1 MNAGRGMR
9 GDMIRVLVVDD
20 SSFMRKSISYLLKT
34 DPGIE
39 VVGTADNGEE
49 AVQKVKECR
58 PDVVL
63 LDIAMP
69 MMDGLVALTHIMAE
83 CPTPVLILSG
93 VDKRDMSVVLKSLRL
108 GAVDYIQKTKGE
120 ISYDID
126 SIKDEIVNKVHM
138 AAKAHVSRIESRW
151 PEESYPGRKG
161 KKATG
166 KRILVIGASTGGP
179 KANAIVLSGIPS
191 SISAGILVVQ
201 HMERAFTPFFAEQLN
216 YESPLAVSSAEDN
229 DIICPGRVFVA
240 PGGVQT
246 GIIEDGM
253 HKRIRLSAKDDKIQ
267 SIDYTMESAA
277 RVYGKDAVGVL
288 LTGMGS
294 DGARGLQAIK
304 EAGGS
309 TIVEDESTCVVF
321 GMPRAAIELGCVD
334 EIVPLPQISQTI
346 LRMI

>member
-1 MNAGRGMR
+1 
-9 GDMIRVLVVDD
+9 MIRVLVVDD

-34 DPGIE
+34 DPAID
-39 VVGTADNGEE
+39 VVDTADNGEE
-49 AVQKVKECR
+49 AVRKVKECR

-93 VDKRDMSVVLKSLRL
+93 VDKRDMTVVLKSLQL

-126 SIKDEIVNKVHM
+126 IIKDEIIKKVHM
-138 AAKAHVSRIESRW
+138 AAKAHVSRMEFRL
-151 PEESYPGRKG
+151 PEESYVVRKG
-161 KKATG
+161 KRATG
-166 KRILVIGASTGGP
+166 KRMVVIGASTGGP

-201 HMERAFTPFFAEQLN
+201 HMDRAFTPFFAAHLN
-216 YESPLAVSSAEDN
+216 GECSLSVSSAQDN
-229 DIICPGRVFVA
+229 DIISPGRVFVA

-246 GIIEDGM
+246 GIIEDSM
-253 HKRIRLSAKDDKIQ
+253 HKRIRLSNKPGKLQ
-267 SIDYTMESAA
+267 SIDYTMESAVRA
-277 RVYGKDAVGVL
+277 YGGDVVGVL

-294 DGARGLQAIK
+294 DGAKGLQAIK

-309 TIVEDESTCVVF
+309 TIAEDESTCVVF
-321 GMPRAAIELGCVD
+321 GMPMAAIALGCVD
-334 EIVPLPQISQTI
+334 QVAPLQDIAKTIMEIV
-346 LRMI
+346 